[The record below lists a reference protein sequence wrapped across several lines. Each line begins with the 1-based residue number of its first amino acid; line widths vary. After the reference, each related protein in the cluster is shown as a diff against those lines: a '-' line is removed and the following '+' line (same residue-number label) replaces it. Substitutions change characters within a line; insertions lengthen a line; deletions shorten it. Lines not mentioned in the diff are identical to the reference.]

1 MRAMPFAFDEFGFTR
16 SAMGVD
22 YHLIPPDARAVF
34 WAYRMRAENIPGASR
49 KDIPG
54 GDRYHLRKALFKMLE
69 QLMIEYGM

>member
-1 MRAMPFAFDEFGFTR
+1 MRAKKF
-16 SAMGVD
+16 
-22 YHLIPPDARAVF
+22 
-34 WAYRMRAENIPGASR
+34 PGASR